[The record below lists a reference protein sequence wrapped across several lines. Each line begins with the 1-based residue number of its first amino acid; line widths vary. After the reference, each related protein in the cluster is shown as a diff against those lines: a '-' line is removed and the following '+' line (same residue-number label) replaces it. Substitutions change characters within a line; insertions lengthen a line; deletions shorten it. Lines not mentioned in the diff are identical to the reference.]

1 MIYLFLLTSFLLA
14 LLLVV
19 VSIPVVVKIAQEK
32 HLFEETN
39 ERKIHKHKV
48 PALGGVAIFIGLI
61 VSTIISTYGYSFDEL
76 RFIIASI
83 ILLFFI
89 GLKDDLITVSNR
101 KKFAIQVFAA
111 LLLIFLGNIRL
122 TNFHGFL
129 GLHEVGYLLGATA
142 TLFVMILT
150 INAYNLIDGI
160 DGLASG
166 LGLMG
171 AATFGVCFYL
181 AGEFQYAI
189 LSFALV
195 GSLLGFFIYNV
206 YGTKNKIFMGDTG
219 SLVIGI
225 TMSAILIKFNQF
237 DSSTELP
244 HILQNAPALSF
255 AVVIIPLVDTLRVFG
270 IRMKHG
276 KSPFAPDTNHVHHR
290 LLRLFGN
297 HIKVTYTILIVN
309 GIFFSIALALN
320 YSAININLQFVILI
334 TFALIVSYIPFI
346 MIRKRKKNPNRIIYE
361 L

>member
-1 MIYLFLLTSFLLA
+1 MHFLNLTLSFVLA
-14 LLLVV
+14 FILVV
-19 VSIPVVVKIAQEK
+19 VSIPKIVKVSQKK
-32 HLFEETN
+32 HLFDEIN

-48 PALGGVAIFIGLI
+48 PVLGGVAIFIGFI
-61 VSTIISTYGYSFDEL
+61 ISTIISTHGHSFDDL
-76 RFIIASI
+76 RCIIASI
-83 ILLFFI
+83 VLLFFI

-101 KKFAIQVFAA
+101 KKFVVQVFAA

-129 GLHEVGYLLGATA
+129 GLHEVGFFISVSA

-171 AATFGVCFYL
+171 SATFGIFFSIY
-181 AGEFQYAI
+181 GEFQYAI

-206 YGTKNKIFMGDTG
+206 FGKNNKIFMGDTG

-225 TMSAILIKFNQF
+225 TMSAILIKFNQI
-237 DSSTELP
+237 DSSTQLP
-244 HILQNAPALSF
+244 AVLQNAPALSF
-255 AVVIIPLVDTLRVFG
+255 AVVLVPLVDTLRVFA

-297 HIKVTYTILIVN
+297 HKKVTFTILIVN
-309 GIFFSIALALN
+309 GLFFSIALILN
-320 YSAININLQFVILI
+320 HLAIDTNLQFVILI
-334 TFALIVSYIPFI
+334 TLALVISYIPFV
-346 MIRKRKKNPNRIIYE
+346 MIRKRKNNPKRVIYE
-361 L
+361 I